1 MSTLVSVPC
10 HPGPSEPV
18 YEGLLTRCAAC
29 GLVRTA
35 GPLRIAYEAAYF
47 TAEGTGG
54 YDFEGAFARARDD
67 ARFGAELDRLEG
79 LGLRGSVL
87 DVGCA
92 TGAFLAR
99 AKARGWTVAGAEV
112 AAYARA
118 AAAARLG
125 VAIPA
130 SLADLPAG
138 ARYDV
143 VTLHHV
149 LEHVADPGPFLRD
162 EILPRVRRRLL
173 VEVPNFD
180 ALAARRHGPRWRDLR
195 PDQHLFHFTRRT
207 LPPLLRRAGFE
218 PVAAY
223 TLWEPLW
230 SLRTAL
236 DVLAQLPALAAAV
249 SGRRPAAAGG
259 RETAAVQDVSGWS
272 PPRGARRAAVALSRA
287 AFRPLVWAQ
296 ERAGLGERLVVEAV
310 PAGERAP

>member
-1 MSTLVSVPC
+1 MSAVVSVPC
-10 HPGPSEPV
+10 HPGPSEPL
-18 YEGLLTRCAAC
+18 YDGLLARCAAC

-35 GPLRIAYEAAYF
+35 GHLRVAYEASYF

-99 AKARGWTVAGAEV
+99 AKARGWTVAGVEV
-112 AAYARA
+112 ADYARSVTSE
-118 AAAARLG
+118 RLG

-130 SLADLPAG
+130 SLAGLPAG
-138 ARYDV
+138 ARFDV

-149 LEHVADPGPFLRD
+149 LEHVADPGAFLQG
-162 EILPRVRRRLL
+162 EILPRVGRRLL

-180 ALAARRHGPRWRDLR
+180 ALAARRHGTRWRDLR

-207 LPPLLRRAGFE
+207 LPPLLRRAGLV
-218 PVAAY
+218 PVAVY

-236 DVLAQLPALAAAV
+236 DVLAQLPALAA
-249 SGRRPAAAGG
+249 RPSAPRAAPGAGPG
-259 RETAAVQDVSGWS
+259 TAAVHDVSGWT
-272 PPRGARRAAVALSRA
+272 PPRGPRRAAIEVSRV
-287 AFRPLVWAQ
+287 AFRPLVWAL

-310 PAGERAP
+310 PAEARAP